1 MVSCLSIVVRS
12 AASTLSRPVAAP
24 LPSHYGGEALLAGN
38 SLLSLQ
44 PVHDEEADQ
53 NQGESEAEQQV
64 QPSDIGICGHRST
77 LRFLEVAL
85 HFWNPSKPMQ
95 DTDAP
100 VGQKGFTMSIHSTV
114 VAVDCLDK

>member
-1 MVSCLSIVVRS
+1 MMKRQIRIKARVKLNNKCNHLISGY
-12 AASTLSRPVAAP
+12 ADTVAPFAF
-24 LPSHYGGEALLAGN
+24 
-38 SLLSLQ
+38 
-44 PVHDEEADQ
+44 
-53 NQGESEAEQQV
+53 
-64 QPSDIGICGHRST
+64 
-77 LRFLEVAL
+77 LRLAL